1 MRTRRG
7 HKVMGE
13 EQKNTKQNKKYD
25 IIGIIISGIG
35 FIIGFGLCYRM
46 NETKELGNVNVI
58 HVLYIFTCIVIAYIA
73 MLIYLYKIMKLEKKY
88 AFKEYKLNSCHK
100 SGDSTQQA
108 SYENSQ
114 LEDNQEDGNKSV
126 KQESHETEEN
136 AKNTETADTVA
147 ETAQV
152 TEDVGKSNETQ
163 QSSQEDK

>member
-1 MRTRRG
+1 MS
-7 HKVMGE
+7 E

-114 LEDNQEDGNKSV
+114 LEDNQEDGNKSL
-126 KQESHETEEN
+126 KQESNETKEN
-136 AKNTETADTVA
+136 AKNAETADTVA
-147 ETAQV
+147 AAAQI
-152 TEDVGKSNETQ
+152 TEAVDKSDETQ

>member
-7 HKVMGE
+7 HKVMSE

-114 LEDNQEDGNKSV
+114 LEDNQEDGNKSL
-126 KQESHETEEN
+126 KQESNETKEN
-136 AKNTETADTVA
+136 AKNAETADTVA
-147 ETAQV
+147 AAAQI
-152 TEDVGKSNETQ
+152 TEAVDKSDETQ

>member
-1 MRTRRG
+1 MS
-7 HKVMGE
+7 E
-13 EQKNTKQNKKYD
+13 EQKNTKQNKEYD

-114 LEDNQEDGNKSV
+114 LEDNQEEENKSV
-126 KQESHETEEN
+126 KQKSNEIKEN
-136 AKNTETADTVA
+136 AKNAETTDTVV

-152 TEDVGKSNETQ
+152 TEDGGKSDEAQ
-163 QSSQEDK
+163 PSSQGEK